1 MTPTVPIPARGK
13 QNDRRPRHVY
23 LGADAQT
30 TGVAFAAI
38 DAATGAVVMHA
49 WRDIHKGDP
58 HNTLEAQAVEIVR
71 AVRRELDDCEMV
83 PVSLAV
89 EQVGGGRGVQSMLR
103 VADAAGVVAGLVQ
116 QAWPTR
122 PLWRPRPAEWKQA
135 CGMRGNAG
143 KDEVRA
149 GLADVVVW
157 PSDPWLGHDE
167 FRRLR
172 QDVVDAIG
180 IAWGDRAASMAAVAD
195 RGAR

>member
-1 MTPTVPIPARGK
+1 M
-13 QNDRRPRHVY
+13 RRDTLPRHVY

-38 DAATGAVVMHA
+38 DAGTGAVVMHA
-49 WRDIHKGDP
+49 WRDMHKGDA
-58 HNTLEAQAVEIVR
+58 HDTLEAQAVEIVR
-71 AVRRELDDCEMV
+71 AVRRELEDCDME

-135 CGMRGNAG
+135 AGLRGNAG

-149 GLADVVVW
+149 GLADTVVF

-180 IAWGDRAASMAAVAD
+180 IAWADRAASIAAVAD
-195 RGAR
+195 REGR